1 VSALYEKGLIHHVGM
16 LAELEDEL
24 CNWVPGEG
32 LPSPNRLD
40 GLVWALTEL
49 MLTPQ
54 PSTRLNL
61 APAIDPSLLQR
72 PIAERATRRAGA
84 RRFRDVDGDP
94 AVPIPAALRR
104 RWGLDDDADE
114 DY

>member
-1 VSALYEKGLIHHVGM
+1 VSALYEQGRVHHVGM
-16 LAELEDEL
+16 LAELEDEQV
-24 CNWVPGEG
+24 NWVPGEG

-49 MLTPQ
+49 MLLPQ
-54 PSTRLNL
+54 PPTRLNL

-72 PIAERATRRAGA
+72 PIAERATRRPGS
-84 RRFRDVDGDP
+84 RRFRDVDGETP
-94 AVPIPAALRR
+94 VAIPDALRR
-104 RWGLDDDADE
+104 RWGVDDADE